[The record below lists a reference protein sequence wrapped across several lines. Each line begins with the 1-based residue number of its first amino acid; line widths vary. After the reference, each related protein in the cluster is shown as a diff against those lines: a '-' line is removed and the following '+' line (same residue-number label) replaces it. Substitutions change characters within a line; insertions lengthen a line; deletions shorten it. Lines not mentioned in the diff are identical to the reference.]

1 LTDGSGHRD
10 GTRAVGLARGAW
22 EQLTAIPTATLA
34 AIPDAASDAQAATL
48 PTARMT
54 TLRALEVSRLVL
66 GKRSEASGANRPERS
81 TLSSGAASAARPS
94 FTSTDRKLR
103 GVSTVRMAVP
113 AVEHRAT
120 RS

>member
-22 EQLTAIPTATLA
+22 EQLAAIPTATLA

-66 GKRSEASGANRPERS
+66 GKRSDRARS
-81 TLSSGAASAARPS
+81 LWRQPARALNALLG
-94 FTSTDRKLR
+94 RRIGGK
-103 GVSTVRMAVP
+103 AVLH
-113 AVEHRAT
+113 VD
-120 RS
+120 